1 MNPNRL
7 QILLT
12 TQPDVHN
19 FAKPEYPD
27 LNPEYPDF
35 QIRSFRG
42 YTRSFA
48 RSVKNPEYPGLY
60 PESPDPTAFFAPK
73 TEIVISSKTNPQK
86 SNPT

>member
-27 LNPEYPDF
+27 SYPEYPDSE
-35 QIRSFRG
+35 IRSFRA

-48 RSVKNPEYPGLY
+48 RSFQNPEFPGLY